1 MKKLLTVLSIILILV
16 TILLVPNQAVSAE
29 VTVIEV
35 GVTGTIVGG
44 LPCAKDWT
52 EGGVTHLRN
61 CVVYVSYTSSD
72 PRLTGSS
79 TLIMN
84 RNIFAKNGS
93 FLARGH
99 GSWDLHPIGVEDGY
113 WAGTFTANIDKTGY
127 MTVNIRGKGYGVLVG
142 LLFENTTHGIGG
154 EDLVLI
160 TTLPSYDGP

>member
-1 MKKLLTVLSIILILV
+1 MKKLLLVLSIILTLV
-16 TILLVPNQAVSAE
+16 AILLVPNQAASAE
-29 VTVIEV
+29 VSTIQV
-35 GVTGTIVGG
+35 GVTGSIVGG
-44 LPCAKDWT
+44 LGCAKDWT

-84 RNIFAKNGS
+84 RNIFTENES
-93 FLARGH
+93 FLAQGH
-99 GSWDLHPIGVEDGY
+99 GSWVIQPESIAEGY
-113 WAGTFTANIDKTGY
+113 WAGTFTANIDKSGY
-127 MTVNIRGKGYGVLVG
+127 MTVNIRGKGYGVLQG